1 VARKQQTDQLNL
13 SQPSFFLFLSM
24 DTLINP
30 NARNVVGVMAVAISL
45 LLLMI
50 PITVHAQLS
59 SEIPPPVFDHEEFLL
74 AQDQELRDI
83 APPVDFNWQLKVFR
97 EDVAEFFT
105 FDPVEKAELKLE
117 HAIERQL
124 EIDNLDQRG
133 FAIPIEYEERRVAK
147 VNEASD
153 LLNESTQM
161 GRVIDQHIVDAFDT
175 LRTMSEL
182 NDIRILYSQL
192 ETVAVADQQ
201 TKERYNAKVNAL
213 QTWQDNC
220 TGEFDIDAILPVRTA
235 IDKIELQ
242 CPKLLELQEQ
252 FGRERIRL
260 LVSGQI

>member
-1 VARKQQTDQLNL
+1 LV
-13 SQPSFFLFLSM
+13 
-24 DTLINP
+24 
-30 NARNVVGVMAVAISL
+30 
-45 LLLMI
+45 
-50 PITVHAQLS
+50 PITVHAQDGS
-59 SEIPPPVFDHEEFLL
+59 FGIPPPLFDHQEFLL

-83 APPVDFNWQLKVFR
+83 APPIDFNWQLKVFR
-97 EDVAEFFT
+97 EDVREFFT
-105 FDPVEKAELKLE
+105 FDPVEKAELKLQ
-117 HAIERQL
+117 HAQERQA

-153 LLNESTQM
+153 LLNESAEK
-161 GRVIDQHIVDAFDT
+161 GRVIDQEIHDAFNT
-175 LRTMSEL
+175 LIIMSEL
-182 NDIRILYSQL
+182 NDIRIFYSQL

-201 TKERYNAKVNAL
+201 TKERYNAKVNVL

-260 LVSGQI
+260 LVSGQT

>member
-1 VARKQQTDQLNL
+1 MV
-13 SQPSFFLFLSM
+13 
-24 DTLINP
+24 
-30 NARNVVGVMAVAISL
+30 
-45 LLLMI
+45 
-50 PITVHAQLS
+50 PITVHAQDGSLG
-59 SEIPPPVFDHEEFLL
+59 IPAPLFDHEEFLL

-97 EDVAEFFT
+97 EDVREFFT

-117 HAIERQL
+117 HAQERQA

-133 FAIPIEYEERRVAK
+133 FAIPIEYEERRVTK

-153 LLNESTQM
+153 LLNESTEK
-161 GRVIDQHIVDAFDT
+161 GRVIDQDIVDAFDT

-192 ETVAVADQQ
+192 ETIAVADQQ

-252 FGRERIRL
+252 FGRQRIRM